1 MSTPASQ
8 NTPANTQENTPANT
22 QGNGNPQPVEP
33 IVIVSPVPS
42 RPGTPP
48 NDNGSDHSSDN
59 GSDHSSDNGSDHG
72 HKCPPEPC
80 VPHEFDMTVELK
92 PVVKLCIA
100 KPDVKIKRNNAVC
113 ICTPCKDKP

>member
-1 MSTPASQ
+1 MSTPV
-8 NTPANTQENTPANT
+8 PANTPTNTQDN
-22 QGNGNPQPVEP
+22 QGNGQGNGKGNGNTPLVDPA
-33 IVIVSPVPS
+33 VIVSPVPS

-48 NDNGSDHSSDN
+48 SDNGSDN
-59 GSDHSSDNGSDHG
+59 GSDHD

-80 VPHEFDMTVELK
+80 VPHEFDMTVEIK

-113 ICTPCKDKP
+113 ICTPCKDKS